1 MSLFSSPQAA
11 SGRRKE
17 LRSKACFGS
26 WKKKSFYQKMTPKGM
41 LTASG
46 VYMDIV
52 LEMQNQQ
59 RWADSTC
66 RLYDNLF
73 WKYVA
78 KIFES
83 IDFTTLT
90 EKEAEN
96 IWLEKINVFAGNEE
110 ADQRSRRLF
119 EVLVECAHV
128 KGLTTLT
135 FKNFYKDGPF
145 ELPDDIQLLTPAQRV
160 IVRRAAEKFKQR
172 LKSLT
177 IDSAIKIYREL
188 LKQAPEK
195 GECIALLMML
205 LLALRT
211 AEAGGLSFG
220 DIRKME
226 KDEYSIE
233 RRFVLDG
240 DTRRIIEGS
249 KTDNGYR
256 LLPLVKEL
264 YNLLEERRRQAEKYL
279 KAMGIKKILI
289 LCHLRVMAR
298 IF

>member
-1 MSLFSSPQAA
+1 
-11 SGRRKE
+11 
-17 LRSKACFGS
+17 
-26 WKKKSFYQKMTPKGM
+26 
-41 LTASG
+41 
-46 VYMDIV
+46 
-52 LEMQNQQ
+52 
-59 RWADSTC
+59 
-66 RLYDNLF
+66 
-73 WKYVA
+73 
-78 KIFES
+78 
-83 IDFTTLT
+83 
-90 EKEAEN
+90 
-96 IWLEKINVFAGNEE
+96 
-110 ADQRSRRLF
+110 
-119 EVLVECAHV
+119 
-128 KGLTTLT
+128 
-135 FKNFYKDGPF
+135 
-145 ELPDDIQLLTPAQRV
+145 
-160 IVRRAAEKFKQR
+160 
-172 LKSLT
+172 
-177 IDSAIKIYREL
+177 
-188 LKQAPEK
+188 
-195 GECIALLMML
+195 MML